1 MQSIRP
7 TRRGLAGLAFL
18 AAPAL
23 AQPAERVRIA
33 VFNVASAIPH
43 YIAVDRGLYAAAGLN
58 VEAIMLQSAP
68 LIVQAM
74 VANDADAAS
83 NLVTL
88 EGANINARRANTA
101 LYFALNGQNA
111 EYRSEMFLVRSQ
123 STATDLRGLRGARIL
138 SAPGPA
144 NLSAARAVLAT
155 QGLVETRDYTLTEQP
170 MGVHVGALTAG
181 TFDAAYTLE
190 PVASIAIRQGAARLL
205 EAGVIATHLIGRSQA
220 QAFAAGACVTG
231 RFLETRAPV
240 ASRLAGAWKAAIDLL
255 KSDPSTRTLLTQH
268 MNTPADLAP
277 TVPLPNLTMVSA
289 LTPQDIADFQKFID
303 FAVAERVVR
312 DPIQVGSFIRPL

>member
-1 MQSIRP
+1 MQ
-7 TRRGLAGLAFL
+7 RRSLIAAALAT
-18 AAPAL
+18 PAL
-23 AQPAERVRIA
+23 AQTGERVKIA

-43 YIAVDRGLYAAAGLN
+43 YIAADRGLYAAAGLN
-58 VEAIMLQSAP
+58 VEAVMLQAAP

-74 VANDADAAS
+74 VSGDVDAAS

-101 LYFALNGQNA
+101 IYFALNGQNA
-111 EYRSEMFLVRSQ
+111 QYRSEMFLVRTQ
-123 STATDLRGLRGARIL
+123 SAAQSVRELRGMRIL

-144 NLSAARAVLAT
+144 NLSAARAILRS
-155 QGLVETRDYTLTEQP
+155 QGLEETRDYTLTEQP

-190 PVASIAIRQGAARLL
+190 PVASIAIRQGAARLV
-205 EAGVIATHLIGRSQA
+205 EAGVIATHLLGRTEA

-231 RFLETRAPV
+231 RFLESRAPV
-240 ASRLAGAWKAAIDLL
+240 AARLAGVWKAAIDLL
-255 KSDPSTRTLLTQH
+255 KSDPTTRTLLTQH

-277 TVPLPNLTMVSA
+277 TVPLPNLTMVRDLS
-289 LTPQDIADFQKFID
+289 TQDVSDFQKFID

-312 DPIQVGSFIRPL
+312 DPIQVSSFIRPL

>member
-1 MQSIRP
+1 MPIR
-7 TRRGLAGLAFL
+7 RRALASLAI

-43 YIAVDRGLYAAAGLN
+43 YIAAERGLYAAAGLA
-58 VEAIMLQSAP
+58 VEPVMLQAAP
-68 LIVQAM
+68 LIVQAL
-74 VANDADAAS
+74 VANDVDAAS

-111 EYRSEMFLVRSQ
+111 EYRSEMFLVRAG

-144 NLSAARAVLAT
+144 NMSAARAVLAT
-155 QGLVETRDYTLTEQP
+155 QGLAEGRDYTLTEQP

-205 EAGVIATHLIGRSQA
+205 EAGVIATHLIGRPTA
-220 QAFAAGACVTG
+220 QAFAAGACVSG
-231 RFLETRAPV
+231 RFLETRPAT
-240 ASRLAGAWKAAIDLL
+240 AARLAGAWKAALDMLR
-255 KSDPSTRTLLTQH
+255 SDPTTRTLLTQH

-312 DPIQVGSFIRPL
+312 DPIQVSSFIRAL

>member
-1 MQSIRP
+1 M
-7 TRRGLAGLAFL
+7 RRRSLTLSAL
-18 AAPAL
+18 AAPLAAR
-23 AQPAERVRIA
+23 AQPAERLRIA

-43 YIAVDRGLYAAAGLN
+43 YIAQERGLYAAGGLA
-58 VEAIMLQSAP
+58 VEPVMLQAAP

-74 VANDADAAS
+74 VSGDVDAAS

-101 LYFALNGQNA
+101 IYFALNGQNA
-111 EYRSEMFLVRSQ
+111 EFRSEMFLVRTQHGAQ
-123 STATDLRGLRGARIL
+123 SIRDLRGLRIL

-144 NLSAARAVLAT
+144 NLSAARAILRS
-155 QGLVETRDYTLTEQP
+155 QGLEETRDYTLTEQP

-190 PVASIAIRQGAARLL
+190 PVASIAIRQGAARLV
-205 EAGVIATHLIGRSQA
+205 EAGVIATHLLGRTQA

-240 ASRLAGAWKAAIDLL
+240 ATRLAGVWKAAIDLL
-255 KSDPSTRTLLTQH
+255 KSDPTTRTLLTQF
-268 MNTPADLAP
+268 MNTPADIAP
-277 TVPLPNLTMVSA
+277 TVPLPNLTMVRD
-289 LTPQDIADFQKFID
+289 LTPQDVADFQKFVD

-312 DPIQVGSFIRPL
+312 DPISVNSFIRPL